1 MPLRRR
7 GARRR
12 AFRDR
17 AGAPVSAPH
26 PIPAD
31 VRHELAV
38 LVHRFRRTVDG
49 PDWDVPGIKDALARC
64 GGEPCHIAA
73 AAFAS
78 AANPEHRTP
87 GMIPLPG
94 AHWPVVGGERVEPAR
109 SYNMRCHDH
118 GDQEIPCAT
127 CRAEYTPASPDTVQA
142 AMATIRADLAAHQ
155 PRPAR
160 PAPLGTRRLIEGGGQ

>member
-1 MPLRRR
+1 MTK
-7 GARRR
+7 
-12 AFRDR
+12 
-17 AGAPVSAPH
+17 PH

-31 VRHELAV
+31 MRHDLAV
-38 LVHRFRRTVDG
+38 LLHRFRRTVNG

-118 GDQEIPCAT
+118 PDETVPCPA
-127 CRAEYTPASPDTVQA
+127 CRAAFEANP
-142 AMATIRADLAAHQ
+142 
-155 PRPAR
+155 PRPETIAAAKEAAR
-160 PAPLGTRRLIEGGGQ
+160 AARTGGKP

>member
-1 MPLRRR
+1 MTKT
-7 GARRR
+7 
-12 AFRDR
+12 
-17 AGAPVSAPH
+17 H

-31 VRHELAV
+31 VRHDLAV
-38 LVHRFRRTVDG
+38 LVHRFRRTVNG

-118 GDQEIPCAT
+118 PDETVPCSACRAAFEANPPRRETIAAALKAARRARGAGDRAEQEIRDR
-127 CRAEYTPASPDTVQA
+127 RAS
-142 AMATIRADLAAHQ
+142 
-155 PRPAR
+155 
-160 PAPLGTRRLIEGGGQ
+160 

>member
-1 MPLRRR
+1 MTK
-7 GARRR
+7 
-12 AFRDR
+12 
-17 AGAPVSAPH
+17 PH

-31 VRHELAV
+31 VRHDLAV

-94 AHWPVVGGERVEPAR
+94 AHWPVIDGERVEPAR

-118 GDQEIPCAT
+118 PDQVMPCAT
-127 CRAEYTPASPDTVQA
+127 CRAEMVPATASQIAGHMA
-142 AMATIRADLAAHQ
+142 AIRAATASGLATIKDERERTRARGAA
-155 PRPAR
+155 
-160 PAPLGTRRLIEGGGQ
+160 